1 MKPLELTFLQLFRA
15 ITEEPS
21 MEEIIEKMSQ
31 SLNISNKEVKD
42 TPPQCFV
49 AYHVYVME
57 EKEAMKESQ
66 SDEYEMQLYQDYV
79 EREGVQQGLPLFV
92 VFFLLSSFLIRF

>member
-1 MKPLELTFLQLFRA
+1 
-15 ITEEPS
+15 

-42 TPPQCFV
+42 TPPQCFI

-57 EKEAMKESQ
+57 EKEAVKESQ
-66 SDEYEMQLYQDYV
+66 SNEYEMQLYQDYV
-79 EREGVQQGLPLFV
+79 EREGVQKGL
-92 VFFLLSSFLIRF
+92 